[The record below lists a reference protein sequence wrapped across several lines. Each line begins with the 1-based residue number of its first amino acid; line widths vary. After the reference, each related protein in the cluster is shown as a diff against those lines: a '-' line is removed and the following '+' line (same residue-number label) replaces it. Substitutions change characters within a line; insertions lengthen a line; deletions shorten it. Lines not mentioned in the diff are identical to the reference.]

1 MLRWNKVTCMLLWQ
15 WLFIPGSYFPHSR
28 VQTFFIGAEVRWTWV
43 LNPVFSGNVHSS
55 FCCAVE
61 WSHQQPAKCVILW
74 RLNTRSEIQQRLRL
88 FSADLCYCSVFYSG
102 ARASQCSALP
112 IKCEPDKERERGR
125 EGSGG
130 GLYLAVR
137 ECHRGSGLL
146 LHIRPLLSLQAGG
159 PRRSR
164 RPALL
169 SADSRII
176 AHYSWE
182 NGFAAADGYPLH
194 AERL

>member
-74 RLNTRSEIQQRLRL
+74 CLNTRSEIQQRLRL
-88 FSADLCYCSVFYSG
+88 FSADLCYCSVFYSS

-125 EGSGG
+125 EGSGVGCTSQWGSAIVGAVCSFTSDLCYPSKPEDRG
-130 GLYLAVR
+130 GAAVLR
-137 ECHRGSGLL
+137 C
-146 LHIRPLLSLQAGG
+146 SLRTHG
-159 PRRSR
+159 
-164 RPALL
+164 
-169 SADSRII
+169 
-176 AHYSWE
+176 
-182 NGFAAADGYPLH
+182 
-194 AERL
+194 

>member
-1 MLRWNKVTCMLLWQ
+1 MLRWNKVCSCDSDC
-15 WLFIPGSYFPHSR
+15 SYFPHSR
-28 VQTFFIGAEVRWTWV
+28 VQTFVIGAEVRWTWG

-61 WSHQQPAKCVILW
+61 WSHQQPAKCAILW
-74 RLNTRSEIQQRLRL
+74 CLNTRSDKQQRLRL
-88 FSADLCYCSVFYSG
+88 FSADLCYCSVFYSS

-112 IKCEPDKERERGR
+112 IKCEPDKERERERQRGER
-125 EGSGG
+125 G
-130 GLYLAVR
+130 GLCLAVR